1 MYINFIIQNFELIV
15 ISILLIITIS
25 TISIFF
31 IQSNFIKNTSKKID
45 YYHDMIKINNS
56 ELAEYIKTLSK
67 ITEINKQKLDD
78 LILDTSNIEKNLL
91 NIKAIKGSDD
101 ILTLAI
107 ELVRSGSSKEEIK
120 SKTGLND
127 SEIETIYAYH
137 KNVKISYD
145 IIAALPESINFLES
159 SR

>member
-15 ISILLIITIS
+15 ITILFIITIS

-31 IQSNFIKNTSKKID
+31 IQNNFIKNTSKKID
-45 YYHDMIKINNS
+45 SYHDMVKINNS
-56 ELAEYIKTLSK
+56 ELAEYVNTLSK
-67 ITEINKQKLDD
+67 ITEINKQKLEE
-78 LILDTSNIEKNLL
+78 LVLNTSNIEKNLL

-101 ILTLAI
+101 ILSLAI

-137 KNVKISYD
+137 KNVK
-145 IIAALPESINFLES
+145 N
-159 SR
+159 

>member
-31 IQSNFIKNTSKKID
+31 LQSNFIKNTSKKID
-45 YYHDMIKINNS
+45 NYHDMIKVNNS

-78 LILDTSNIEKNLL
+78 LMLDTSNIEKNLL

-137 KNVKISYD
+137 KNVK
-145 IIAALPESINFLES
+145 N
-159 SR
+159 

>member
-1 MYINFIIQNFELIV
+1 MV
-15 ISILLIITIS
+15 
-25 TISIFF
+25 
-31 IQSNFIKNTSKKID
+31 
-45 YYHDMIKINNS
+45 KINNS
-56 ELAEYIKTLSK
+56 ELAEYVNTLSK

-91 NIKAIKGSDD
+91 NIKAVKGSDD

-137 KNVKISYD
+137 KNVK
-145 IIAALPESINFLES
+145 N
-159 SR
+159 

>member
-1 MYINFIIQNFELIV
+1 MYIKFILQNFELIV

-25 TISIFF
+25 TICILF
-31 IQSNFIKNTSKKID
+31 IQNNFIKNTSNKID
-45 YYHDMIKINNS
+45 NYHEIIKKNNS
-56 ELAEYIKTLSK
+56 ELAEYINTLSK
-67 ITEINKQKLDD
+67 ITEINKQKLEE
-78 LILDTSNIEKNLL
+78 LILDTSNMEKNLS
-91 NIKAIKGSDD
+91 NMKATKGNDD

-137 KNVKISYD
+137 KNVK
-145 IIAALPESINFLES
+145 N
-159 SR
+159 